1 MTCHY
6 ELAIFATGPEMIQAY
21 FLVSMFRSCFDCQ
34 WVLRL
39 HNYVSVFLDVLG
51 ILWSV
56 VIYVYIY
63 IYYIHL
69 THTHTHIYLY
79 IYIVIGFL
87 QVWRML
93 YYYIVSRQSINAHAQ
108 NEEEHTFLHLA
119 VRRVPEGR
127 RSGKYCSI
135 CSDSKESDLR
145 FPDSIRVLKIL
156 SDRYER
162 G

>member
-63 IYYIHL
+63 ILY
-69 THTHTHIYLY
+69 TFNTHTHIYLY
-79 IYIVIGFL
+79 IYSNRIPPGV
-87 QVWRML
+87 
-93 YYYIVSRQSINAHAQ
+93 AHAV
-108 NEEEHTFLHLA
+108 LLYSVKA
-119 VRRVPEGR
+119 VHQCPCPE
-127 RSGKYCSI
+127 
-135 CSDSKESDLR
+135 
-145 FPDSIRVLKIL
+145 
-156 SDRYER
+156 
-162 G
+162 